1 MRRSLEQLKSDVGEI
16 AWSVREHRRQLGYTQ
31 AQLAARVGVGLRF
44 LRELERGKPTL
55 RMDRVEQVLAYFGL
69 KLGVVPRPRGQRE
82 QARAFK
88 ALVASN
94 SARLSLGRKPGVMSH
109 APVLRKPAKRRPQ
122 TRRSK
127 RS

>member
-16 AWSVREHRRQLGYTQ
+16 AWTVREHRRQLGYTQ

-69 KLGVVPRPRGQRE
+69 KLGVV
-82 QARAFK
+82 A
-88 ALVASN
+88 
-94 SARLSLGRKPGVMSH
+94 
-109 APVLRKPAKRRPQ
+109 RPQ
-122 TRRSK
+122 GER
-127 RS
+127 